1 MSLRPAEPVAAPHPA
16 TALRPTTSRSLAAV
30 LAAGQQHHE
39 AATALRLFGKADY
52 AKKFRE
58 ALMEL
63 EDAPKKE
70 ANVKK
75 VAAKLTTE
83 QIKELE
89 MEFRAYEERGWQDMA
104 DNTASPK
111 KDSWKGSVARLVA
124 QRKVLRAHYAL
135 VLLHTFAPNGD
146 DIVELPMRP
155 DNMGAMYHALSRW
168 PHMDFT
174 RGTEVQWRKIRD
186 VRDYLEQVNDV
197 LRRKQREKQK
207 SYVRD

>member
-1 MSLRPAEPVAAPHPA
+1 MSLRHTEPVAAP
-16 TALRPTTSRSLAAV
+16 RPTMTTRSLAAV
-30 LAAGQQHHE
+30 LGAGQQHHE
-39 AATALRLFGKADY
+39 AATALSLFGKPDY

-58 ALMEL
+58 ALMEF
-63 EDAPKKE
+63 EDRPKKE
-70 ANVKK
+70 ADVKK
-75 VAAKLTTE
+75 AAAKLTAE

-89 MEFRAYEERGWQDMA
+89 TEFRAYEERGWQEMA
-104 DNTASPK
+104 DNTASEK

-135 VLLHTFAPNGD
+135 VLLHTLAPNGD

-174 RGTEVQWRKIRD
+174 RGIEVQWRKIRD
-186 VRDYLEQVNDV
+186 VRDYLDQVNDV
-197 LRRKQREKQK
+197 LRRKRRE
-207 SYVRD
+207 RGAM

>member
-1 MSLRPAEPVAAPHPA
+1 MSLRPAEPCPAA
-16 TALRPTTSRSLAAV
+16 ALRPTRSLATV
-30 LAAGQQHHE
+30 LAAGQQHQE
-39 AATALRLFGKADY
+39 AATAMSLFGKPDY

-75 VAAKLTTE
+75 AAAKLTTE

-89 MEFRAYEERGWQDMA
+89 TEFRAYEERGWEDMA
-104 DNTASPK
+104 ENTASEK

-135 VLLHTFAPNGD
+135 ILLHTFAPNGD

-197 LRRKQREKQK
+197 LRRKRRE
-207 SYVRD
+207 RGAM